1 MMGLRVLLIAALCG
15 SGLAHPGEHH
25 DAAKRRRDLH
35 HNEIGIRNAEAALLQ
50 CKSSVNGQA
59 MARRAALRRAAKAAA
74 LRGKRDIEHTRM
86 KARQNQNIL
95 DEYLQTCH
103 DQTGAHADWSKSTPH
118 GTIFGTNSTIGLA
131 PETIIGPYW
140 VHGESIR
147 SNIVENQDGI
157 PVHLDLQFVDTSTC
171 APVPNMLVD
180 VWHANATGVYSGVVD
195 GAGLNTTFLR
205 GVQLSDNE
213 GVANFDTVFPGHYLG
228 RVNHIHVTTNR
239 GGKVLENGTY
249 IGGTVNHIGQ
259 LYFDQ
264 ELINAIE
271 GMSPYSRNQY
281 KAMYNTEDFL
291 TAQQASRDYDPFLDY
306 IMLSEDPND
315 GLLMYMTIGIN
326 GTADY
331 DAMVSA
337 GAWYYREGGVDT
349 SPRFNFTI
357 PPGGFPFPTGF
368 PSGFPT
374 GFPTSFPSG
383 FPTGFPSGF
392 PTGFP
397 GGFPGG
403 FPPMPTGTPPKFW
416 GPCMKKK
423 KPDTDHV

>member
-1 MMGLRVLLIAALCG
+1 MGIRVFLIASLCG
-15 SGLAHPGEHH
+15 LGLAHPREHH
-25 DAAKRRRDLH
+25 DAAKRQRDLH
-35 HNEIGIRNAEAALLQ
+35 HNEMGMRNAEAALIQ
-50 CKSSVNGQA
+50 CKNSTNGQT

-74 LRGKRDIEHTRM
+74 LCEKRDIEHSQKRPETEADLWQLARM

-95 DEYLQTCH
+95 DEYLRTCH
-103 DQTGAHADWSKSTPH
+103 DQTEAHAEWSKSTPH
-118 GTIFGTNSTIGLA
+118 STIFGSNSTIGLA

-140 VHGESIR
+140 VHGEYIR

-157 PVHLDLQFVDTSTC
+157 PVHLDLQFVDISTC

-180 VWHANATGVYSGVVD
+180 LWHANATGVYSGVVD

-205 GVQLSDNE
+205 GVQLSDHE

-271 GMSPYSRNQY
+271 GMSPYSRNIFRLT
-281 KAMYNTEDFL
+281 YNTEDFL
-291 TAQQASRDYDPFLDY
+291 AAQQASRDYDPFLDY

-315 GLLMYMTIGIN
+315 GLLMYATIGIN

-331 DAMVSA
+331 DAFVSA
-337 GAWYYREGGVDT
+337 GAWYYKEGGVDT
-349 SPRFNFTI
+349 SPRLNFTL
-357 PPGGFPFPTGF
+357 PPGGFPT
-368 PSGFPT
+368 
-374 GFPTSFPSG
+374 G

-397 GGFPGG
+397 GGFP
-403 FPPMPTGTPPKFW
+403 PLPTGTPPKFW

-423 KPDTDHV
+423 RDTDHV